1 MADSPGEPMNA
12 IVFWI
17 VAAVVVVGVLV
28 AAFAYD
34 RVRRN
39 SRRAAQDGPP
49 GNAHSQDVIV
59 QQEHYRNA
67 DQSRDW

>member
-1 MADSPGEPMNA
+1 MNA

-39 SRRAAQDGPP
+39 SRRAALDGAP
-49 GNAHSQDVIV
+49 GNAHSEDVVV
-59 QQEHYRNA
+59 QQEHFRNA
-67 DQSRDW
+67 GQTRNW